1 MSTKEKARYWVAL
14 MYPENMVDNWED
26 NISNLLQVP
35 FCYCIHDRDVCSDG
49 SVRKAHVHIMI
60 VWGNTT
66 TYKSALN
73 CFKRLEKAG
82 CSAIPNDKIEVVQN
96 VRFMYNYLIHDTDDS
111 RKKCK
116 FLYPASS
123 RISGNGFDIGA
134 FEQLSI
140 IDCERILDE
149 LEKILIS
156 KPYLNYGSFYRDI
169 KSDPA
174 LDKEYSV
181 IARKNHGFLE
191 ALCRGFYLE
200 ERKAQEDLARQ
211 LHNSFT

>member
-1 MSTKEKARYWVAL
+1 MPSKEKARYWVAL

-35 FCYCIHDRDVCSDG
+35 FCYCIHDKDICSDG
-49 SVRKAHVHIMI
+49 TIRKAHVHLMI

-73 CFKRLEKAG
+73 CFKKLEKDG
-82 CSAIPNDKIEVVQN
+82 CSAIPNDQIQQVQN
-96 VRFMYNYLIHDTDDS
+96 VRFMYNYLIHDTDDC
-111 RKKCK
+111 RKKNK
-116 FLYPASS
+116 FLYPASC

-140 IDCERILDE
+140 VDCERILDQ

-156 KPYLNYGSFYRDI
+156 RPYTNYGSFYRDI
-169 KSDPA
+169 KARED

-200 ERKAQEDLARQ
+200 EKKMKEDLQQSRRSTY
-211 LHNSFT
+211 L